1 MGSIPFGSKVGLK
14 LWVGSR
20 SSWSIQRR
28 MCSQE
33 LCCNWRKDNW
43 KWFFFVGKWKVLA
56 TMGVFRGENLNAL
69 SALLLLY
76 FIVSGISG
84 MVWTLTLPFD
94 FLVKSGIW
102 VISDICVNKTNKT
115 KCQDDFVQLGYQSP
129 GSKKKGSSVR
139 NQEVGVSGETGYGS
153 ELGSKPLQL
162 PQTGKMACPTPSCG
176 YIWGLSG
183 PCCG

>member
-129 GSKKKGSSVR
+129 KLRPREQEEREQCQKSRGGGVR
-139 NQEVGVSGETGYGS
+139 GNRIWIRIGLKTITTPINRENGVSHAI
-153 ELGSKPLQL
+153 
-162 PQTGKMACPTPSCG
+162 M
-176 YIWGLSG
+176 
-183 PCCG
+183 